1 MSTPETPTIHTFVLG
16 DYQTNC
22 FVVTVGDARDCWI
35 VDCGF
40 QPQPMLDWIELQ
52 QLNPVALLL
61 THAHSD
67 HMAGIDEAISRF
79 GSMPMYG
86 HEAEQQWFGDPML
99 NLSGHIGRPVTST
112 PPDQI
117 LKGGETL
124 HLHGATW
131 RVLHTPGHSPGGVC
145 YVHEE
150 SRQAIVGD
158 TLFAGSMGRVDF
170 PTSNPADM
178 QRSLQDVLMAL
189 ADDMTVHPGHGPST
203 TIGHERRTNPFLNG

>member
-1 MSTPETPTIHTFVLG
+1 MSQPKPTIRTFALG

-22 FVVTVGDARDCWI
+22 FVVTVEDSPECWI

-40 QPQPMLDWIELQ
+40 EPQPMLDWIQSNRLKPIAM
-52 QLNPVALLL
+52 LM

-67 HMAGIDEAISRF
+67 HMAGIDAALSRF
-79 GSMPMYG
+79 GPLPIYA
-86 HEAEQQWFGDPML
+86 HEAEKQWYSQPML
-99 NLSGHIGRPVTST
+99 NLSGLIGRPVTST
-112 PPDQI
+112 PPDRL

-124 HLHGATW
+124 QLHGTTW

-145 YVHEE
+145 YVHDE
-150 SRQAIVGD
+150 SLQAIVGD

-178 QRSLQDVLMAL
+178 QRSLNEVLMSL
-189 ADDMTVHPGHGPST
+189 PDTMVIHPGHGPST
-203 TIGHERRTNPFLNG
+203 TIGTERATNPFLN